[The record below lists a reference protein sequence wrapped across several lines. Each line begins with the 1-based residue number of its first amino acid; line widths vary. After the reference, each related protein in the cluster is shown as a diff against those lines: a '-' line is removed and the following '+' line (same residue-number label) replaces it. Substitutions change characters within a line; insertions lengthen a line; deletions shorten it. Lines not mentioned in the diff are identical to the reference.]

1 MFTGDSSGLWL
12 YRALAKAGFANQAR
26 SESRDDGLR
35 LVDCAITAAVHC
47 APPDNMPSGDE
58 RKRCRPWLEET
69 FDVLPVK
76 VIVALGGLAW
86 QESVR
91 QVRRREW
98 LAGRMPK
105 FAHGA
110 KVALEGGRWLLGSYH
125 PSRQNTHTRRLTEP
139 MLDAVFEEA
148 SALLNVSSRPV
159 ARISAITT
167 NRRLR

>member
-12 YRALAKAGFANQAR
+12 YRALHRAGFANQVR
-26 SESRDDGLR
+26 SESRDDGLV

-47 APPDNMPSGDE
+47 APPDNMPNREE
-58 RKRCRPWLEET
+58 RERCRAWLDET
-69 FDVLPVK
+69 FDLLPAK

-98 LAGRMPK
+98 LAGSAPK
-105 FAHGA
+105 FGHGA
-110 KVALEGGRWLLGSYH
+110 KVRLSGTATQGGQAHFASQNEPVPVRWLLGSYH

-139 MLDAVFEEA
+139 MLDAVFVEA
-148 SALLNVSSRPV
+148 
-159 ARISAITT
+159 
-167 NRRLR
+167 RRLLY